1 MQEGLFLTVEGVDGV
16 GKGTQMEF
24 IKSYLKEN
32 SIDFISI
39 REPGGTKIGEA
50 IRKILLNPDNQ
61 DMIAETELLLFNAAR
76 AQLVSEVIK
85 PNLAAGKWVISD
97 RFYDST
103 LAYQVAGRGL
113 DAKASQE
120 IIDFACQGLE
130 PDLTIYL
137 DLDIETSLK
146 RLEARNESKDRL
158 ESLDIDFKKRVRN
171 KYLDLAQAKDRIKV
185 ISAAATVPEVSNE
198 IKKILDVL
206 IKANKEA

>member
-103 LAYQVAGRGL
+103 LAYQVAGHGL

>member
-113 DAKASQE
+113 DARASQE

>member
-32 SIDFISI
+32 SIDVISI

>member
-50 IRKILLNPDNQ
+50 LRKILLNPDNQ

>member
-113 DAKASQE
+113 DARASQE

-185 ISAAATVPEVSNE
+185 ISVAATVPEVSNE